1 MQSILEFITF
11 EHRIEHDLEHKKQFS
26 APKIYN
32 ANGDLNKR
40 WYVYYSFRNPDS
52 GNLTRQKNVYGI
64 TNTFTTFEERMY
76 VLSTYARNLLKLLEQ
91 GYSPYNDN
99 TELYQNLQQE
109 EEKENS
115 VLSSNGIATAQLQK
129 RNGSVA
135 TGLEQKE
142 TTENPNIHTEKSENA
157 NCNNDET
164 VTVEMALQQALSIK
178 KNVVNERTHADYTYK
193 AKHLLKWLE
202 ENEPTVVAM
211 EQLTKQH
218 LNTYLNDIL
227 GKTSARNRNNYRI
240 DLSSLF
246 QTLKDNDL
254 VANNYLKKIPPLRSV
269 PVRNRGFSLK
279 EQERIFSYLEER
291 DPLLL
296 LYIKFISYAFLR
308 PIEACR
314 IKVKNVDVH
323 NKRIR
328 FKAKNKPYKTK
339 ILPQLL
345 IDALPDLSELPQENV
360 LFAPEG
366 LGANWESKLA
376 SRRDYFSKRF
386 KEVVKNHFGF
396 NENYGLYSFRH
407 TYITKLYNELIKEQA
422 PFAAKSKLMLIT
434 GHTTMTALEKYLR
447 TIDAEMPADYS
458 DML

>member
-1 MQSILEFITF
+1 MESILEFITL
-11 EHRIEHDLEHKKQFS
+11 EHKIEHDLEHKKQFS

-32 ANGDLNKR
+32 ANGNLNKR
-40 WYVYYSFRNPDS
+40 WYVYYSFRNPDN
-52 GNLTRQKNVYGI
+52 GKLERQKNVYGI
-64 TNTFTTFEERMY
+64 TNTFSTFEERMY

-91 GYSPYNDN
+91 GYSPYKDN
-99 TELYQNLQQE
+99 KVLYQNLKQGE
-109 EEKENS
+109 ENS
-115 VLSSNGIATAQLQK
+115 GPTKNTTAKEQLQTSNAPIASNQA
-129 RNGSVA
+129 RI
-135 TGLEQKE
+135 EI
-142 TTENPNIHTEKSENA
+142 TENPAISKEKLDNNGCNA
-157 NCNNDET
+157 NT
-164 VTVEMALQQALSIK
+164 IVTVEMALQQALSIK

-193 AKHLLKWLE
+193 AKHLLKWLKD
-202 ENEPTVVAM
+202 NEPTVVAI

-218 LNTYLNDIL
+218 LNIYLNDIL
-227 GKTSARNRNNYRI
+227 GRTSARNRNNYRI

-254 VANNYLKKIPPLRSV
+254 VADNYLKKIPPLRSV
-269 PVRNRGFSLK
+269 PVRNRGFSIK
-279 EQERIFSYLEER
+279 EQEKIFSYLQER

-314 IKVKNVDVH
+314 IKVEDVDID

-345 IDALPDLSELPQENV
+345 IDALPDLTGLPKNNL
-360 LFAPEG
+360 LFSPKGIG
-366 LGANWESKLA
+366 LPWESKL
-376 SRRDYFSKRF
+376 SNRRDYFSKRF
-386 KEVVKNHFGF
+386 KEVIKSHFGF

-407 TYITKLYNELIKEQA
+407 TYITKLYNELIKEYA
-422 PFAAKSKLMLIT
+422 PFSAKSKLMLIT

-447 TIDAEMPADYS
+447 TIDAEMPEDYS

>member
-1 MQSILEFITF
+1 MESILEFITL

-26 APKIYN
+26 SPKIYN
-32 ANGDLNKR
+32 AKGNLNKR
-40 WYVYYSFRNPDS
+40 WYVYYSYRNPIS
-52 GNLTRQKNVYGI
+52 EKLERQKNVYGI
-64 TNTFTTFEERMY
+64 TNTFPTFEERMY
-76 VLSTYARNLLKLLEQ
+76 ILSTYARNLLKLLEQ
-91 GYSPYNDN
+91 GYSPYIDN
-99 TELYQNLQQE
+99 TELYQNLKQE
-109 EEKENS
+109 EEEENS
-115 VLSSNGIATAQLQK
+115 VLSSNGIAIASLRK
-129 RNGSVA
+129 RKGLVA

-142 TTENPNIHTEKSENA
+142 TTENPIIHTEKSESA
-157 NCNNDET
+157 HCNTDAT

-211 EQLTKQH
+211 EQLKKQH

-227 GKTSARNRNNYRI
+227 GKTSPRNRNNYRI

-254 VANNYLKKIPPLRSV
+254 IADNYMKKIPPLRSV
-269 PVRNRGFSLK
+269 PVRNRGFSLM
-279 EQERIFSYLEER
+279 EQEKIFLYLEKR

-314 IKVKNVDVH
+314 IKIEDVDVT

-345 IDALPDLSELPQENV
+345 IDALPDLSGLPKENL
-360 LFAPEG
+360 LFSPKGIG
-366 LGANWESKLA
+366 LHWESKL
-376 SRRDYFSKRF
+376 SNRRDYFSKRF
-386 KEVVKNHFGF
+386 KDVIKDHFGF

-407 TYITKLYNELIKEQA
+407 TYITKLYN
-422 PFAAKSKLMLIT
+422 
-434 GHTTMTALEKYLR
+434 
-447 TIDAEMPADYS
+447 
-458 DML
+458 

>member
-1 MQSILEFITF
+1 MESILEFITL

-40 WYVYYSFRNPDS
+40 WYVYYSFRNPIS
-52 GNLTRQKNVYGI
+52 GKLERQKNVYGI
-64 TNTFTTFEERMY
+64 TNTFSTFEERMY

-99 TELYQNLQQE
+99 TALYQNLKKE
-109 EEKENS
+109 EENS
-115 VLSSNGIATAQLQK
+115 VPAKNAIATEQLMTDNTPISIK
-129 RNGSVA
+129 SVLEGN
-135 TGLEQKE
+135 TGNPTIHPEKLE
-142 TTENPNIHTEKSENA
+142 SA
-157 NCNNDET
+157 NCNADAT
-164 VTVEMALQQALSIK
+164 LTVEMALQQALSIK
-178 KNVVNERTHADYTYK
+178 KNVVNERTLADYTYK

-202 ENEPTVVAM
+202 ENEPTVVAI

-227 GKTSARNRNNYRI
+227 GRTSARNRNNYRI

-254 VANNYLKKIPPLRSV
+254 VAENYLKKIPPLRSV

-279 EQERIFSYLEER
+279 EQEKIFLYLEER

-314 IKVKNVDVH
+314 IKVEDVDVT

-345 IDALPDLSELPQENV
+345 IDALPDLSGLPKENL
-360 LFAPEG
+360 LFSPKGIG
-366 LGANWESKLA
+366 LHWESKLA
-376 SRRDYFSKRF
+376 NRRDYFSKRF
-386 KEVVKNHFGF
+386 KEVIKDHFGF

-422 PFAAKSKLMLIT
+422 PFSAKSRLMLIT

>member
-1 MQSILEFITF
+1 MESILEFLTL

-52 GNLTRQKNVYGI
+52 GKLERQKNVYGI
-64 TNTFTTFEERMY
+64 TNTFSTFEERMY
-76 VLSTYARNLLKLLEQ
+76 VLATYARNLLNLLEQ
-91 GYSPYNDN
+91 GYSPYKDN
-99 TELYQNLQQE
+99 TALYRNLKQE
-109 EEKENS
+109 KESPVPSNNKVVTEQMLTSNSSNTTGSALEETTGNPNVYEEKSPTHN
-115 VLSSNGIATAQLQK
+115 SNGDVATMTIAT
-129 RNGSVA
+129 
-135 TGLEQKE
+135 
-142 TTENPNIHTEKSENA
+142 
-157 NCNNDET
+157 
-164 VTVEMALQQALSIK
+164 ALQQALSIK
-178 KNVVNERTHADYTYK
+178 KHVVNERTHADYTYK

-202 ENEPTVVAM
+202 ENEPTVVAA
-211 EQLTKQH
+211 EQLNKQH
-218 LNTYLNDIL
+218 LNKYLNDIL
-227 GKTSARNRNNYRI
+227 GRTSARNRNNYRI

-254 VANNYLKKIPPLRSV
+254 IADNYLKKIPSLRSV

-314 IKVKNVDVH
+314 IKVGDVDVT

-366 LGANWESKLA
+366 LGLNWESKL
-376 SRRDYFSKRF
+376 SNRRDYFSKRF
-386 KEVVKNHFGF
+386 KKVVKDHFGF